1 MSRSDAYE
9 VVIPAFNVERFV
21 GDAIRSILA
30 QSLPPVRVI
39 VVDDGSTDGTGDVAR
54 ACGDRVEVVRQ
65 ENRGQGA
72 ATTNGVGRVTTPL
85 VAFLDSDDL
94 WLPGKIEKQLSHM
107 KAQQLEA
114 VYGHVCLMR
123 DGESPDFSRTQ
134 PNWNRTTLLMRT
146 EAFRRVGAVDDMPAL
161 HGDMIDWVARARDL
175 AIRMEMMPDVLSI
188 RRIRE
193 GSLTYRRGGEH
204 GYLTAVKAALDR
216 RRAQVGKPS

>member
-54 ACGDRVEVVRQ
+54 ACGDSVEVVRQ
-65 ENRGQGA
+65 KNQGQGA

-85 VAFLDSDDL
+85 VAFLDADDL

-123 DGESPDFSRTQ
+123 DGEAPDFSRTQ
-134 PNWNRTTLLMRT
+134 QNWNRTTLLMRT
-146 EAFRRVGAVDDMPAL
+146 EAFRRVGSVDDMPAL

-175 AIRMEMMPDVLSI
+175 GIRMEMMSDVLSI

-216 RRAQVGKPS
+216 RRAQVEKPS